1 MTETQNKSSR
11 SLPYAEKSPARLLC
25 ISALSLLGASAAI
38 YLSQH
43 FYDLKNGNAAFS
55 SLCKAGAAMNCDVV
69 SASRW
74 AELIPGVPL
83 ASFAAAFFVGVFAIS
98 LLAQTEKWRVEA
110 SRALFAL
117 GAFGILVSFSYL
129 IVMVFIL
136 KIGCLFCLGI
146 DAANLLIFATAWSLR
161 PQPLSRN
168 LLNPSQFRVLLAIP
182 LASQVLVVGGL
193 SLAFRSGI
201 EAFPVEE
208 MIQNT
213 LNQPVVAVQNGPEFP
228 SMGNADAPI
237 TIVEF
242 SDFQC
247 PHCQRAAMTFHNLQL
262 RRPGLV
268 RVVFRNYPL
277 DSSCNLAVKGGG
289 HQAACRA
296 ARGSYCA
303 NKQGKFQAYYEEVFE
318 NQTDITEEG
327 ITAMAQAAGLDEK
340 AFGTCVD
347 SDDAKAAV
355 ARDLQEGEALGI
367 EATPTLFING
377 RKAAGAY
384 PLPVWEMLI
393 ERLGSPVTHPT
404 SGAR

>member
-11 SLPYAEKSPARLLC
+11 SLPYAEKSP
-25 ISALSLLGASAAI
+25 AI

-146 DAANLLIFATAWSLR
+146 DAAN
-161 PQPLSRN
+161 LSRN